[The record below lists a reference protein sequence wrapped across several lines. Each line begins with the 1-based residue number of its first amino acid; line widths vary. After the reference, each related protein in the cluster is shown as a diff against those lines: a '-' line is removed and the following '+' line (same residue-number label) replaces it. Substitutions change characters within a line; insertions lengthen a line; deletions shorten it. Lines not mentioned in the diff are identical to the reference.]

1 MTETQEFILPD
12 LGEGLVEATI
22 VEWKVAVGDEVTID
36 QLVVEVESAKSVV
49 ELPTPYAGRVVAL
62 GAGEGEVLNA
72 GQMLLSVAPAS
83 SGEPASTGEPASSE
97 AGATG
102 EPVEAPTEPTEAA
115 TADAEPNDGRPG
127 SATDIGRGW
136 SGEDAQA
143 ASAGSEP
150 SDSGSGAVLV
160 GYGTKESNAR
170 LRRPEGGRF
179 KRRRQQAGSNSV
191 QAAASC
197 EPGTS
202 SGRADLTHAA
212 ADLAQATNTHDN
224 PAASVT
230 LIDERRN
237 SPVMSPLVRREAQA
251 AGFDARHLQGSGPA
265 GLVVRADVQQAAAAL
280 AGGAAPQAQAVAPVT
295 QLRAQQSQLARAV
308 HPAGQAPAAG
318 REAAADHRIPVEGMR
333 AIVAEHMAQS
343 HASVPKATIWLDADV
358 TPLLELR
365 KQLQDSTGERFSLT
379 TLIARI
385 VVAGLKQHPR
395 LNASFDAAAN
405 EIVEHGRINL
415 GIAAQTPRGLSVPVV
430 HGASEMNLRELRDG
444 IGELVAE
451 APRGKYSPSQLQGG
465 TFTLNNYGGFGVDG
479 SSPIINL
486 PQAAMLG
493 IGRLKERPWVVD
505 GEHAVRTVMTVSFV
519 FDHRVCDGDAASAF
533 LTYVTD
539 RMERPALL
547 FADL

>member
-1 MTETQEFILPD
+1 MADVQEFILPD

-49 ELPTPYAGRVVAL
+49 ELPTPYAGRVVSL
-62 GAGEGEVLNA
+62 GAGEGEVMQA
-72 GQMLLSVAPAS
+72 GQVLLAV
-83 SGEPASTGEPASSE
+83 EPVGAD
-97 AGATG
+97 AGAGPGAGSDTADGGAGSAGTG
-102 EPVEAPTEPTEAA
+102 GSAV
-115 TADAEPNDGRPG
+115 DAEPDDGAPG
-127 SATDIGRGW
+127 SVSDVGRGW
-136 SGEDAQA
+136 SGSSASTAADDA
-143 ASAGSEP
+143 ASE
-150 SDSGSGAVLV
+150 GSGAVLV
-160 GYGTKESNAR
+160 GYGTKESTAR

-179 KRRRQQAGSNSV
+179 KRRSKQL
-191 QAAASC
+191 SC
-197 EPGTS
+197 ETDACETEAATD
-202 SGRADLTHAA
+202 SG
-212 ADLAQATNTHDN
+212 ATQQPNS
-224 PAASVT
+224 ASVPVGT
-230 LIDERRN
+230 EQLAAMNARVALIDEQRN

-251 AGFDARHLQGSGPA
+251 AGFDARHLQGSGQG
-265 GLVVRADVQQAAAAL
+265 GLVLRADVQQAVATLAGAQTAAQPAATQPHAAA
-280 AGGAAPQAQAVAPVT
+280 GATVT
-295 QLRAQQSQLARAV
+295 QLRTQPTAEAAGQAA
-308 HPAGQAPAAG
+308 HPAGQETAAQVPAG
-318 REAAADHRIPVEGMR
+318 EDRRIPVDGMR
-333 AIVAEHMAQS
+333 AIVAEHMEQS

-365 KQLQDSTGERFSLT
+365 KQLQESTDERFSLT

-385 VVAGLKQHPR
+385 VVAGLQQHPR
-395 LNASFDAAAN
+395 LNASFDKDAN
-405 EIVEHGRINL
+405 EIVEHGTVNL

-430 HGASEMNLRELRDG
+430 HGASAMTLRELRDG

-451 APRGKYSPSQLQGG
+451 APRGKFSPSQLQGG

-493 IGRLKERPWVVD
+493 IGRLKERPWVVA
-505 GEHAVRTVMTVSFV
+505 GELAVRTVMTVSFV